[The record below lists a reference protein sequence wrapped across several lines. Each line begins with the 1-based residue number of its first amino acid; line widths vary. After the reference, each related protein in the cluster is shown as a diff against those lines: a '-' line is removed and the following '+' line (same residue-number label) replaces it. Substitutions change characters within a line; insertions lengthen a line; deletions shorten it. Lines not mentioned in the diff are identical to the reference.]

1 MFIYSILV
9 REVLVL
15 FGSLYILVSN
25 KSINVSKKGKLST
38 VLLFVTICFYVL
50 NLDISVLFINQIATL
65 VVIFYFYVAIEYL
78 YNLIYKHG

>member
-15 FGSLYILVSN
+15 FGSLYILVSK